1 MKGMGETMVHTR
13 TLPKSAAKR
22 SQPENHQEARPLWYA
37 PNPTLRTKA
46 ACEDTIRLV
55 DRIRSTEM
63 GPTPD
68 EQQLFVALHTSA
80 YQASR
85 PANQRRSAAAEREAW
100 SDRWETIRE
109 FIVQQNLGLVY
120 SMIGR
125 FGSRHMDE
133 DDLQSEAMFALSR
146 AVDRFNPWRG
156 YKFSTYACNV
166 IARAL
171 MRRGKQETH
180 YRRLFPVQHDMSF
193 ERPEG
198 LPDLDASLY
207 VERLQRVLDENLG
220 ELTDLETRI
229 LSHRFPQEQDERLTF
244 QEIGNVIGLSKER
257 VRQIQNIALIKLRG
271 VLDQDP
277 VLQ

>member
-1 MKGMGETMVHTR
+1 MVHTKA
-13 TLPKSAAKR
+13 PAKSASGR
-22 SQPENHQEARPLWYA
+22 HPGSNEPEARPLWYA
-37 PNPTLRTKA
+37 ANAMIRTKA
-46 ACEDTIRLV
+46 ACEDTIRLA
-55 DRIRSTEM
+55 DRICSTEL
-63 GPTPD
+63 GPVPD
-68 EQQLFVALHTSA
+68 EQELFIALHTAA

-85 PANQRRSAAAEREAW
+85 PVNQRRSARLEREAW
-100 SDRWETIRE
+100 TERWEAIRE
-109 FIVQQNLGLVY
+109 FIVEQNLGLVY

-180 YRRLFPVQHDMSF
+180 YRRLFPVQHDLSF

-198 LPDLDASLY
+198 MPDLDAGLY
-207 VERLQRVLDENLG
+207 VERLQRVLDRNLG
-220 ELTDLETRI
+220 ELTDLETQI
-229 LSHRFPQEQDERLTF
+229 LSHRFPPEEESRLTF
-244 QEIGNVIGLSKER
+244 QEIGEVIGLSKER

-271 VLDQDP
+271 VLDLDP

>member
-1 MKGMGETMVHTR
+1 MVHSR
-13 TLPKSAAKR
+13 TQSK
-22 SQPENHQEARPLWYA
+22 SQPRSRTPVSGSEAKSLWYA
-37 PNPTLRTKA
+37 PNSTIRTKA

-55 DRIRSTEM
+55 DRIGSTEM
-63 GPTPD
+63 GPIPD
-68 EQQLFVALHTSA
+68 EQELFIGLHTAA

-85 PANQRRSAAAEREAW
+85 PANQQRSARAEREAW
-100 SDRWETIRE
+100 AERWETIRE

-171 MRRGKQETH
+171 MRRGKQESH

-198 LPDLDASLY
+198 MPDLDAGLY

-229 LSHRFPQEQDERLTF
+229 LSHRFPQEAEQRLTF

>member
-1 MKGMGETMVHTR
+1 MVHTR
-13 TLPKSAAKR
+13 ALPKSSASR
-22 SQPENHQEARPLWYA
+22 NQTDNSQEARPLWYA
-37 PNPTLRTKA
+37 PNTTIRTKA
-46 ACEDTIRLV
+46 AGENTIRLA
-55 DRIRSTEM
+55 DRIRCSEM

-68 EQQLFVALHTSA
+68 EQELFIALHTAA

-85 PANQRRSAAAEREAW
+85 PVNQRRSAKAEREAW
-100 SDRWETIRE
+100 TERWEAIRE

-171 MRRGKQETH
+171 MRRGKQETN

-198 LPDLDASLY
+198 LPDLDAGLY
-207 VERLQRVLDENLG
+207 VERLQRVLDDNLG
-220 ELTDLETRI
+220 ELTDLETKI
-229 LSHRFPQEQDERLTF
+229 LSHRFPPEQEPRLTF
-244 QEIGNVIGLSKER
+244 QEIGNAIGLSKER

-271 VLDQDP
+271 VLDLDP